1 MKKCFLLLVAFIFPG
16 IALLAQDIEKG
27 KKIPST
33 YDRSSITVFF
43 MKFPGE
49 NYSSMVEAKTDK
61 VTFTDK
67 YYNNNLNNLVI
78 QAPYSRSDAS
88 VEVEKELETY
98 LLQQGVSKAIVNK
111 WYNRKDDGSMDLDLI
126 FDRGMFNATDA
137 AYIRAQATKLGDNIL
152 KDYGNR
158 LIEKSY
164 ILVLDFQNIQTM
176 KEAKI
181 EKMKGWKATVNGY
194 LFKVKYDEEV
204 QNALYDCWI
213 YPEDSPEVRKE
224 KIKKYEALQIPITF
238 VTKTTVSIQASQPT
252 EDTQLGKII
261 KQKTEDQLLQ
271 ELVQKGYDES
281 LYYLEMRHEDFMV
294 KTTIHQVRPI
304 TAKIG
309 LKEGLKCD
317 HRYFAYEY
325 VYNEKTNSIEPRFR
339 GVIRATSKIVDNR
352 QVARG
357 DTPTSQ
363 FYQTAGRKL
372 REGYLI
378 RQQNDFGG
386 EILVGYEAGAV
397 GGLYGRI
404 DFRMG
409 RFVDIRALFLY
420 AELGIQVKDYD
431 IGGILPYEGIAF
443 VHYGAGL
450 AKGFMLTRNVE
461 LRPYIGLGQ
470 EQANHSD
477 FDNGTL
483 KVLYLKAGANLALNL
498 KHNVQLMG
506 GVGSYSFIGNAEND
520 IGDTGVKW
528 GETFPDRK
536 GMATMVG
543 IKFMF

>member
-1 MKKCFLLLVAFIFPG
+1 MKKHFLLIVAFTFPV

-33 YDRSSITVFF
+33 YDRSSITVFY

-49 NYSSMVEAKTDK
+49 NHATEVEAKFEK

-67 YYNNNLNNLVI
+67 YYNNNLNSLVI
-78 QAPYSRSDAS
+78 QAPFSRGDLS
-88 VEVEKELETY
+88 VKAEKAIEAY

-137 AYIRAQATKLGDNIL
+137 AYIKAQATKLGDNIL

-164 ILVLDFQNIQTM
+164 ILVLDYQNIQTM

-213 YPEDSPEVRKE
+213 YPEDSPEIRKE

-238 VTKTTVSIQASQPT
+238 VTKTTVYVQASWPT

-281 LYYLEMRHEDFMV
+281 LYYLEMNNEEFMV

-304 TAKIG
+304 RAKIG
-309 LKEGLKCD
+309 MKEGLKCD

-325 VYNEKTNSIEPRFR
+325 VYNEKTSSVEPHFR

-357 DTPTSQ
+357 DMPTSQ

-378 RQQNDFGG
+378 RQQNDFGL
-386 EILVGYEAGAV
+386 ELLVGYEAGQV
-397 GGLYGRI
+397 GGIYGRI
-404 DFRMG
+404 DG
-409 RFVDIRALFLY
+409 RLGRYIGIRALFVYL
-420 AELGIQVKDYD
+420 EGGVQSKDYD
-431 IGGILPYEGIAF
+431 TYEGINF
-443 VHYGAGL
+443 LHYGIGL
-450 AKGFMLTRNVE
+450 AKGFMLSRNLE
-461 LRPYIGLGQ
+461 LRPYLGLGQ
-470 EQANHSD
+470 EQASHTG
-477 FDNGTL
+477 FTNGSL

-498 KHNVQLMG
+498 KHNFQVMG
-506 GVGSYSFIGNAEND
+506 GFGLYSFIGNAEDDN
-520 IGDTGVKW
+520 GDAGLTWTDKF
-528 GETFPDRK
+528 TDRE
-536 GMATMVG
+536 GMATMFG